1 MIYLSTG
8 LLKKTTTSNLV
19 KDLNHFEIKHLE
31 LSSGPYEK
39 NIGDFLLSEKN
50 KGNNKYLIH
59 NYFPVPKKPF
69 VLNLASNNKSIRNQ
83 SMSLAR
89 NAIKLSS
96 KIGSKYYSFHAGF
109 LIDPSI
115 KSLGKKIKE
124 KLKITPRDKA
134 QKNFIKSI
142 KSLSEYAKKYNINL
156 LIENNVLTK
165 KNFLRFKENPFL
177 FVESNEINKVMP
189 LMPKNVG
196 LLLDVGHL
204 NVSSKTLKY
213 NKIEFIKKTN
223 KWIKGYQL
231 SENNQLEDQNK
242 MINSKSWFLKYLKKN
257 KFYSLEIRLENYN
270 HFKDQIKILKK
281 YV

>member
-1 MIYLSTG
+1 
-8 LLKKTTTSNLV
+8 
-19 KDLNHFEIKHLE
+19 
-31 LSSGPYEK
+31 
-39 NIGDFLLSEKN
+39 
-50 KGNNKYLIH
+50 
-59 NYFPVPKKPF
+59 
-69 VLNLASNNKSIRNQ
+69 
-83 SMSLAR
+83 
-89 NAIKLSS
+89 
-96 KIGSKYYSFHAGF
+96 
-109 LIDPSI
+109 
-115 KSLGKKIKE
+115 
-124 KLKITPRDKA
+124 
-134 QKNFIKSI
+134 
-142 KSLSEYAKKYNINL
+142 
-156 LIENNVLTK
+156 
-165 KNFLRFKENPFL
+165 
-177 FVESNEINKVMP
+177 
-189 LMPKNVG
+189 MPKNVG